1 MNQLNNN
8 PSAIS
13 RQFFFSSLYTAIPS
27 LILQDLDFTF
37 ALRDHFCAYFLFMLS
52 LSAVFCLY
60 NSCCSWFN
68 YHRQRGFVLILQ
80 LAFCW
85 WISAVCFEQFCPQT
99 LQRLSSNSSLRFTFF
114 PQLTVNDHTLPTH
127 HLHLYIKIYSTINTY
142 LWTYCLNVTLTLPVS
157 YTHLTLPTKLEV

>member
-13 RQFFFSSLYTAIPS
+13 RQFFFSSFYTAIPS

-52 LSAVFCLY
+52 LSAVFRLQY
-60 NSCCSWFN
+60 NSRHSWFL
-68 YHRQRGFVLILQ
+68 YHRQRGFVLTLQ

-85 WISAVCFEQFCPQT
+85 WISAVCFQWFCPQT
-99 LQRLSSNSSLRFTFF
+99 LQLLSSNSSLRLTFF
-114 PQLTVNDHTLPTH
+114 PELTVNDHTLPTR
-127 HLHLYIKIYSTINTY
+127 HLHLCIKIYSTINTY
-142 LWTYCLNVTLTLPVS
+142 LWTYCLNVTLTL
-157 YTHLTLPTKLEV
+157 LQLR